1 MIAKGLLVAHAVL
14 DNNKSCPCLVDSRL
28 DLLWNRVLVDCLVRA
43 YDVVKSLACLC
54 YTPDDYRMCLSAP
67 SKFSWCTLTAR
78 GREIIFT
85 LRRPHEVLAMVA
97 TVDSDTIRFNGI
109 VIGPGDD
116 DQANVGILTDD
127 EGIERPNA
135 ET

>member
-54 YTPDDYRMCLSAP
+54 YTPDDYSVDFVSAFEVFLVHP
-67 SKFSWCTLTAR
+67 H
-78 GREIIFT
+78 GERE
-85 LRRPHEVLAMVA
+85 
-97 TVDSDTIRFNGI
+97 
-109 VIGPGDD
+109 GDY
-116 DQANVGILTDD
+116 LY
-127 EGIERPNA
+127 P
-135 ET
+135 